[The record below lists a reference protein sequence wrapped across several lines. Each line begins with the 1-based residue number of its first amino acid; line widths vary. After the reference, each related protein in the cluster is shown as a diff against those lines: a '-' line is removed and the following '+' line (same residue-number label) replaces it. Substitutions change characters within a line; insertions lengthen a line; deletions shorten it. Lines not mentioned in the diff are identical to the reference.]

1 MYDAVLTF
9 LPDLTWF
16 LYRSTIRLKIQ
27 NNKSS
32 DCNSLTPPT
41 DVTGG
46 CKKEGEKAMK
56 EQAYQVYGYRWVVLG
71 IYGLCTGVIQLMW
84 TTFFS
89 ITTASWQY
97 YGFTDAAE
105 GENAIS
111 LLSIIF
117 MAGMIIVS
125 IPSLI
130 AFEKFGFK
138 KAVGFG
144 VVLTGICALLRG
156 LFGDSYTM
164 VLVVTVG
171 FAVAQPFLLNSP
183 GLVAG
188 KWFPERERATA
199 NSVGLLCSYFGMC
212 VGLLLTPVLLD
223 VGLSIKSMLMVYGV
237 IGVISTILFLV
248 FVKEQPPTPPCPEEL
263 AERSAFLEGIKYA
276 LKKKNFIL
284 ALLMFFFVFG
294 VFNTFF
300 TLIEPILRDLSGNSV
315 DATQVGIIGVI
326 ILGIGIVGSLVLSM
340 ISDRDKQHRRLPY
353 MIIFNIIGCIGFALF
368 LVMKGFGGMAV
379 AAALY
384 GFFIVGGAPLTLTF
398 AAESCYPTSEG
409 TSEGLLMFMGNVAGV
424 VFLGAAGLFGTNQR
438 LLMMAM
444 IIVTVLYIAL
454 MFVAKEVKLEKS
466 ES

>member
-1 MYDAVLTF
+1 
-9 LPDLTWF
+9 
-16 LYRSTIRLKIQ
+16 
-27 NNKSS
+27 
-32 DCNSLTPPT
+32 
-41 DVTGG
+41 
-46 CKKEGEKAMK
+46 MK
-56 EQAYQVYGYRWVVLG
+56 EQNYQVYGYRWVVLG

-89 ITTASWQY
+89 ITTDAWKY
-97 YGFTDAAE
+97 YGFTDATK
-105 GENAIS
+105 GESAIS

-125 IPSLI
+125 IPSLA
-130 AFEKFGFK
+130 AFERFGFK

-156 LFGDSYTM
+156 LFGDSYTL
-164 VLVVTVG
+164 VLVMTVG
-171 FAVAQPFLLNSP
+171 FAIAQPFLLNSP

-212 VGLLLTPVLLD
+212 VGLLLTPVLLES
-223 VGLSIKSMLMVYGV
+223 GMTIKSMLLTYGAV
-237 IGVISTILFLV
+237 GVVSAILFLI
-248 FVKEQPPTPPCPEEL
+248 FVKEKPPTPPCPEEL
-263 AERSAFLEGIKYA
+263 AGRSDFKEGIKFA

-284 ALLMFFFVFG
+284 ALLMFFCVFG

-300 TLIEPILRDLSGNSV
+300 TMIEPILRNLTNEGV

-326 ILGIGIVGSLVLSM
+326 ILGIGIIGSLIISV
-340 ISDRDKQHRRLPY
+340 ISDKDKQHKRLPY
-353 MIIFNIIGCIGFALF
+353 MIVVNIIGCVGFALF
-368 LVMKGFGGMAV
+368 LAMKGFGGLAI
-379 AAALY
+379 AAAIY

-424 VFLGAAGLFGTNQR
+424 IFLGAASLFGTNHR
-438 LLMMAM
+438 MLMVAM
-444 IIVTVLYIAL
+444 IAVTVFYIVL
-454 MFVAKEVKLEKS
+454 MFFAKEIKLEKAKQ
-466 ES
+466 EEKIAQ

>member
-1 MYDAVLTF
+1 MRDEN
-9 LPDLTWF
+9 
-16 LYRSTIRLKIQ
+16 YR
-27 NNKSS
+27 
-32 DCNSLTPPT
+32 
-41 DVTGG
+41 
-46 CKKEGEKAMK
+46 
-56 EQAYQVYGYRWVVLG
+56 VYGYRWVVLG

-89 ITTASWQY
+89 ITTDAWKY
-97 YGFTDAAE
+97 YGFTDAGE
-105 GENAIS
+105 GESAIS

-125 IPSLI
+125 IPSLA
-130 AFEKFGFK
+130 AFERFGFK

-144 VVLTGICALLRG
+144 VVLTGICAVLRG
-156 LFGDSYTM
+156 VFGDSYAL
-164 VLVVTVG
+164 VLATTVG
-171 FAVAQPFLLNSP
+171 FSIAQPFLLNSP

-212 VGLLLTPVLLD
+212 VGLLLTPVLLEAGMD
-223 VGLSIKSMLMVYGV
+223 IKQMLLTYGV
-237 IGVISTILFLV
+237 VGIVSTALFLI
-248 FVKEQPPTPPCPEEL
+248 FVKEQPPTPPCPEDE
-263 AERSAFLEGIKYA
+263 AGRSDFKEGIKFA

-284 ALLMFFFVFG
+284 ALLMFFCVFG

-300 TLIEPILRDLSGNSV
+300 TMIEPILRNLSNEGV

-326 ILGIGIVGSLVLSM
+326 ILGIGIIGSLIISL
-340 ISDRDKQHRRLPY
+340 ISDKDKQHRRLPY
-353 MIIFNIIGCIGFALF
+353 MIIVNIIGCAGFALF
-368 LVMKGFGGMAV
+368 LFLKDFSGLAI

-424 VFLGAAGLFGTNQR
+424 IFLGAAGLFGTNHR
-438 LLMMAM
+438 MLMIAM
-444 IIVTVLYIAL
+444 IVVTVLYIVL
-454 MFVAKEVKLEKS
+454 MFFAKEVKLEKVNGQK
-466 ES
+466 

>member
-1 MYDAVLTF
+1 
-9 LPDLTWF
+9 
-16 LYRSTIRLKIQ
+16 
-27 NNKSS
+27 
-32 DCNSLTPPT
+32 
-41 DVTGG
+41 
-46 CKKEGEKAMK
+46 MK
-56 EQAYQVYGYRWVVLG
+56 EQNYQVYGYRWVVLG

-89 ITTASWQY
+89 ITTDAWKY
-97 YGFTDAAE
+97 YGFTDATK
-105 GENAIS
+105 GESAIS

-125 IPSLI
+125 IPSLA
-130 AFEKFGFK
+130 AFERFGFK

-156 LFGDSYTM
+156 LFGDSYTL
-164 VLVVTVG
+164 VLVMTVG

-188 KWFPERERATA
+188 KWVPERERATT

-212 VGLLLTPVLLD
+212 VGLLLTPLLLEA
-223 VGLSIKSMLMVYGV
+223 GMTIKTMLLTYGAV
-237 IGVISTILFLV
+237 GVISAILFLV
-248 FVKEQPPTPPCPEEL
+248 FVKEKPPTPPCPEEL
-263 AERSAFLEGIKYA
+263 AGRSDFKEGIKFA

-284 ALLMFFFVFG
+284 ALLMFFCVFG

-300 TLIEPILRDLSGNSV
+300 TMIEPILRHLTNESV

-326 ILGIGIVGSLVLSM
+326 ILGIGIVGSLIISL
-340 ISDRDKQHRRLPY
+340 ISDKDKRHRRLPY
-353 MIIFNIIGCIGFALF
+353 MIIVNIIGCVGFALF
-368 LVMKGFGGMAV
+368 LAMKGFGGLAV

-424 VFLGAAGLFGTNQR
+424 IFLGASGLFGTNHR
-438 LLMMAM
+438 MLMVAM
-444 IIVTVLYIAL
+444 IAVTVFYIAL
-454 MFVAKEVKLEKS
+454 MFFAKEIKLEKADQQ
-466 ES
+466 EKMVQ

>member
-1 MYDAVLTF
+1 
-9 LPDLTWF
+9 
-16 LYRSTIRLKIQ
+16 
-27 NNKSS
+27 
-32 DCNSLTPPT
+32 
-41 DVTGG
+41 
-46 CKKEGEKAMK
+46 MK
-56 EQAYQVYGYRWVVLG
+56 EQNYQVYGYRWVVLG

-89 ITTASWQY
+89 ITTDAWKY
-97 YGFTDAAE
+97 YGFTDATK
-105 GENAIS
+105 GESAIS

-125 IPSLI
+125 IPSLA
-130 AFEKFGFK
+130 AFERFGFK

-144 VVLTGICALLRG
+144 VVLTGLCALLRG
-156 LFGDSYTM
+156 VFGDSYTM

-212 VGLLLTPVLLD
+212 VGLLLTPVLLES
-223 VGLSIKSMLMVYGV
+223 GMTIKSMLLTYGAV
-237 IGVISTILFLV
+237 GVVSAILFLI
-248 FVKEQPPTPPCPEEL
+248 FVKEKPPTPPCPEEL
-263 AERSAFLEGIKYA
+263 AGRSDFKEGIKFA

-284 ALLMFFFVFG
+284 ALLMFFCVFG

-300 TLIEPILRDLSGNSV
+300 TMIEPILRNLTNEGV

-326 ILGIGIVGSLVLSM
+326 ILGIGIIGSLIISL
-340 ISDRDKQHRRLPY
+340 ISDKDKQHKRLPY
-353 MIIFNIIGCIGFALF
+353 MIVVNIIGCVGFALF
-368 LVMKGFGGMAV
+368 LAMKGFGGLAI

-424 VFLGAAGLFGTNQR
+424 IFLGASGLFGTNHR
-438 LLMMAM
+438 MLMMAM
-444 IIVTVLYIAL
+444 IAVTVFYIAL
-454 MFVAKEVKLEKS
+454 MFFAKEIKLEKAKQ
-466 ES
+466 EEKIAQ

>member
-1 MYDAVLTF
+1 
-9 LPDLTWF
+9 
-16 LYRSTIRLKIQ
+16 
-27 NNKSS
+27 
-32 DCNSLTPPT
+32 
-41 DVTGG
+41 
-46 CKKEGEKAMK
+46 MK
-56 EQAYQVYGYRWVVLG
+56 EQDFRVYGYRWVVLA

-89 ITTASWQY
+89 ITTDAWKY
-97 YGFTDAAE
+97 YGFTDAAK
-105 GENAIS
+105 GESAIS

-125 IPSLI
+125 IPSLA
-130 AFEKFGFK
+130 AFERFGFK

-156 LFGDSYTM
+156 IFGESYTL
-164 VLVVTVG
+164 VLAVTIG
-171 FAVAQPFLLNSP
+171 FAISQPFLLNSP

-212 VGLLLTPVLLD
+212 VGLLLTPILLEA
-223 VGLSIKSMLMVYGV
+223 GMTIRQMLLTYGV
-237 IGVISTILFLV
+237 VGIIAAALFVI
-248 FVKEQPPTPPCPEEL
+248 FVKEKPPTPPCPEDE
-263 AERSAFLEGIKYA
+263 AGRSDFKEGIRFA

-284 ALLMFFFVFG
+284 ALLMFFCVFG

-300 TLIEPILRDLSGNSV
+300 TMIEPILRNLTNEGV

-326 ILGIGIVGSLVLSM
+326 ILGVGIIGSLIISV
-340 ISDRDKQHRRLPY
+340 ISDKDKQHRRLPY
-353 MIIFNIIGCIGFALF
+353 MIIVNIFGCIGFALF
-368 LVMKGFGGMAV
+368 LAMNGFGGLAV

-409 TSEGLLMFMGNVAGV
+409 TSEGLLMFAGNVAGV
-424 VFLGAAGLFGTNQR
+424 IFLGGAALFGGNHR
-438 LLMMAM
+438 MLMITM
-444 IIVTVLYIAL
+444 IAVTIFYIVL
-454 MFVAKEVKLEKS
+454 MFFAKEVKLEKRQ
-466 ES
+466 EH

>member
-1 MYDAVLTF
+1 
-9 LPDLTWF
+9 
-16 LYRSTIRLKIQ
+16 
-27 NNKSS
+27 
-32 DCNSLTPPT
+32 
-41 DVTGG
+41 
-46 CKKEGEKAMK
+46 MK
-56 EQAYQVYGYRWVVLG
+56 EQNYQVYGYRWVVLG

-89 ITTASWQY
+89 ITTDAWKY
-97 YGFTDAAE
+97 YGFTDATK
-105 GENAIS
+105 GESAIS

-125 IPSLI
+125 IPSLA
-130 AFEKFGFK
+130 AFERFGFK

-156 LFGDSYTM
+156 LFGDSYTL
-164 VLVVTVG
+164 VLVMTVG
-171 FAVAQPFLLNSP
+171 FAIAQPFLLNSP

-212 VGLLLTPVLLD
+212 VGLLLTPVLLES
-223 VGLSIKSMLMVYGV
+223 GMTIKSMLLTYGAV
-237 IGVISTILFLV
+237 GVVSAILFLI
-248 FVKEQPPTPPCPEEL
+248 FVKEKPPTPPCPEEL
-263 AERSAFLEGIKYA
+263 AGRSDFKEGIKFA

-284 ALLMFFFVFG
+284 ALLMFFCVFG

-300 TLIEPILRDLSGNSV
+300 TMIEPILRNLTNEGV

-326 ILGIGIVGSLVLSM
+326 ILGIGIIGSLIISL
-340 ISDRDKQHRRLPY
+340 ISDKDKQHKRLPY
-353 MIIFNIIGCIGFALF
+353 MIVVNIIGCVGFALF
-368 LVMKGFGGMAV
+368 LAMKGFGGLAI
-379 AAALY
+379 AAAIC

-424 VFLGAAGLFGTNQR
+424 IFLGAASLFGTNHR
-438 LLMMAM
+438 MLMVAM
-444 IIVTVLYIAL
+444 IAVTVFYIVL
-454 MFVAKEVKLEKS
+454 MFFAKEIKLEKAKQ
-466 ES
+466 EEKIAQ